1 QNIAYNQPPH
11 PGFFLG
17 HGMDPAPKPEIYTV
31 DAVSEVDISALEELI
46 DKAKAI
52 SNADEL
58 YTEESFEALQEAIG
72 QAEESIALID
82 SEDALNSAI
91 ASLQE
96 AIDQLVKVDQTPKF
110 DLTELEELIDK
121 AKAISNADESYTEE
135 SFEALQEAIQKVE
148 QALETIDT
156 EEALNIELNL

>member
-1 QNIAYNQPPH
+1 EDALNSAIASLQEAIDQ
-11 PGFFLG
+11 LVKV
-17 HGMDPAPKPEIYTV
+17 DQTPKFDLTE
-31 DAVSEVDISALEELI
+31 LEELI

-52 SNADEL
+52 SNADES

-135 SFEALQEAIQKVE
+135 SFEALQEAIG
-148 QALETIDT
+148 QAEESIALIDS
-156 EEALNIELNL
+156 EDALN